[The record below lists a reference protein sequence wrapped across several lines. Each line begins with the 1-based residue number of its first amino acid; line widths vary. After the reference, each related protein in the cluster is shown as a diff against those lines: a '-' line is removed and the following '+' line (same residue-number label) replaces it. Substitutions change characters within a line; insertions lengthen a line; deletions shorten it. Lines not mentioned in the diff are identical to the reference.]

1 MMRNAFYFMLNVLFV
16 LEMLTFLSCLFGY
29 IAKRLD
35 KKAMINF
42 KIYDVTDWIT
52 TMLILLNI

>member
-29 IAKRLD
+29 IAKRFD